1 MSAADRS
8 SVGTDDASS
17 ASADDQS
24 AASVDADATTAPR
37 PVTLATT
44 AVAAVGVAAL
54 ALTATSAAPALG
66 AVSGGVLAL
75 SLPYFD
81 DDGTPTA
88 TVARGVALVTASAS
102 VGALAVV
109 AAQVPGA
116 ASVSLSLAGALWL
129 AALAGVGAGRGNLS
143 SAGLTGGAFT
153 TFGAFVSFGVLIPA
167 FGGSLLAIIGARFVL
182 GWNAGT
188 PAVGTVLALYGAA
201 SLLVGVALA
210 SAPSSPDSRRPIN
223 RRIRRRADGAK
234 RLGRR
239 LLGAAGLVGFAGVLG
254 GYALL
259 GRLAPPLRDALVVAT
274 GHPVVRIVP
283 LAVAGL
289 AALAFV
295 ARRSAAWAWT
305 DDGADATRITILL
318 SAVAAV
324 AMAALAT
331 VATAA
336 LLALPASGIVSSEAL
351 GDWSV
356 LWTGLGAVLVASSAV
371 LFGLRGVARASRRR
385 AAVGP
390 YACAGALLT
399 GAVLAALRG
408 PAVVAPLIGIGAAA
422 VVWDVGR
429 VGATMGV
436 ELGDRAT
443 VERSALV
450 RTGGSVAVGT
460 LATVVAIAIAA
471 GLRRLGPL
479 VERAVGGP
487 VVLAVGVAVALVA
500 ALALY
505 ARKRSAT
512 PR

>member
-1 MSAADRS
+1 VSADDRSSVDDEPSADAADRS
-8 SVGTDDASS
+8 PV
-17 ASADDQS
+17 
-24 AASVDADATTAPR
+24 SVDADATTAPR

-44 AVAAVGVAAL
+44 AVAAIGVAAL

-66 AVSGGVLAL
+66 AVSGGLLAL
-75 SLPYFD
+75 SLAYFD
-81 DDGTPTA
+81 GDGTPPA
-88 TVARGVALVTASAS
+88 TVARGVALVTASATI
-102 VGALAVV
+102 GTLAVV

-116 ASVSLSLAGALWL
+116 ANVSLSLAGALWL
-129 AALAGVGAGRGNLS
+129 AALGGVGAGRGTLS
-143 SAGLTGGAFT
+143 PTGLTGGAFT
-153 TFGAFVSFGVLIPA
+153 TFGAFVSFGVLIPV
-167 FGGSLLAIIGARFVL
+167 FGGSLLALVGVQFVL

-201 SLLVGVALA
+201 SLLVGVALG

-223 RRIRRRADGAK
+223 RRIRRRAAGAK

-239 LLGAAGLVGFAGVLG
+239 LFGAAALVGFAGVLG
-254 GYALL
+254 GYELL
-259 GRLAPPLRDALVVAT
+259 GRLAPPLRGALVAAT
-274 GHPVVRIVP
+274 GHPVVRGVP
-283 LAVAGL
+283 LVVAGL

-324 AMAALAT
+324 AMVALAT

-336 LLALPASGIVSSEAL
+336 LLALPVPGIVSSEVVS
-351 GDWSV
+351 DWSV
-356 LWTGLGAVLVASSAV
+356 LWTGLGAVLVASSV
-371 LFGLRGVARASRRR
+371 MLFGLRGVATASHRR

-390 YACAGALLT
+390 YACAGALLA
-399 GAVLAALRG
+399 GAVIAALRG

-429 VGATMGV
+429 VGAMMGV

-460 LATVVAIAIAA
+460 LATVVAVAVAA

-505 ARKRSAT
+505 ARERSASPT
-512 PR
+512 